1 MMPIKQA
8 KTKVKEFDGDSK
20 VQKVEIISNVTNN
33 YIYLNKASGEKDL
46 SNTAATV
53 TLFDGVNP
61 PSVEVTKEKI
71 NN

>member
-1 MMPIKQA
+1 MMPIKQTS
-8 KTKVKEFDGDSK
+8 TKVKKIDDDSK
-20 VQKVEIISNVTNN
+20 VQKVEIISNLTNN

-46 SNTAATV
+46 SNTAATA

>member
-1 MMPIKQA
+1 MPIKQA

>member
-8 KTKVKEFDGDSK
+8 KTKVKKFDGDSK